1 MADISIS
8 INDSAARAV
17 ISRAPDRISVA
28 MRAAMT
34 DATSYVIARARK
46 YPPERAGQVYRRT
59 GTLARSWSSRIT
71 GSGTNTQGV
80 VGSNGNTAP
89 YNRIVMSRRDQGRLF
104 RGRWSTIEDIAEQA
118 TPTVQRF
125 FADRLAA
132 AGLDR

>member
-1 MADISIS
+1 MPDISIS

-17 ISRAPDRISVA
+17 INRAPDRIGIA

-46 YPPERAGQVYRRT
+46 YPPERPGSTYVRT
-59 GTLARSWSSRIT
+59 NTLMRSWSARIE
-71 GSGTNTQGV
+71 GGGIGIRGI

-89 YNRIVMSRRDQGRLF
+89 YNRLVMSRRDQKRIH
-104 RGRWSTIEDIAEQA
+104 RGWWSTIEDIAEQG